1 MGFINFKNI
10 IGLKNKKE
18 KQNNFVKLITLLF
31 CFFDNKRQVSTKK
44 LNEV

>member
-18 KQNNFVKLITLLF
+18 KQNNFVKLITVLF
-31 CFFDNKRQVSTKK
+31 CFLIIKDKFRQKS
-44 LNEV
+44 